1 MFFLILDIPL
11 TSIDWT
17 IRFIIMVYV
26 RQCVLFAAVFVI
38 ILNFVPGESSPINSS
53 RESAA
58 RINDIVDLDPKHA
71 RRAMNDVKTTIS
83 EVQKILESDPNLPR
97 LTRGEIEELFESV
110 TRDEYEKSMRRG
122 DHNRA
127 KHMRALM
134 VVLPYNTNDMSE
146 NQLQVKP

>member
-1 MFFLILDIPL
+1 MLVILSVI
-11 TSIDWT
+11 
-17 IRFIIMVYV
+17 
-26 RQCVLFAAVFVI
+26 VL
-38 ILNFVPGESSPINSS
+38 LNVVATHSSPINNS
-53 RESAA
+53 REAA
-58 RINDIVDLDPKHA
+58 ASINDIVDLDPKHA

-146 NQLQVKP
+146 NQLQVRPFEYLLI

>member
-1 MFFLILDIPL
+1 MLIGA
-11 TSIDWT
+11 
-17 IRFIIMVYV
+17 
-26 RQCVLFAAVFVI
+26 VLFNIFNVLPIV
-38 ILNFVPGESSPINSS
+38 SSPINNS
-53 RESAA
+53 REAAA

-146 NQLQVKP
+146 NQLQVSSNIILIAN

>member
-1 MFFLILDIPL
+1 MASILNVMLIGA
-11 TSIDWT
+11 
-17 IRFIIMVYV
+17 
-26 RQCVLFAAVFVI
+26 VLFNIFNVLPIV
-38 ILNFVPGESSPINSS
+38 SSPINNS
-53 RESAA
+53 REAAA

-122 DHNRA
+122 EHNRA

-146 NQLQVKP
+146 NQLQVSSNIILIAN

>member
-1 MFFLILDIPL
+1 MPKFTIKMAVHILPVLI
-11 TSIDWT
+11 
-17 IRFIIMVYV
+17 V
-26 RQCVLFAAVFVI
+26 CCI
-38 ILNFVPGESSPINSS
+38 ILNVLPTESSPITSS
-53 RESAA
+53 RESAS

-71 RRAMNDVKTTIS
+71 RRAMNDVKTTIT

-146 NQLQVKP
+146 NQLQVRNNLFYNLHFIKHSFV